1 MNKFEEKIDITYSME
16 IIRKLSGI
24 VDNELTVNRSSAS
37 DAEHR
42 AADFLAFEM
51 KKIGLQNVTKD
62 ECPVDRWQ

>member
-1 MNKFEEKIDITYSME
+1 MNKFEEKIDITYSMG

-24 VDNELTVNRSSAS
+24 VDNELTDGSSAS

-51 KKIGLQNVTKD
+51 KD
-62 ECPVDRWQ
+62 FDSRM